1 VRVRRDFH
9 RRTAT
14 PRASVKAGGGEGR
27 RRERT
32 VSLVLRH
39 GVLMRVELATV
50 EELEAR
56 RDDLEE
62 VLEHAVGAKV

>member
-1 VRVRRDFH
+1 
-9 RRTAT
+9 
-14 PRASVKAGGGEGR
+14 
-27 RRERT
+27 
-32 VSLVLRH
+32 
-39 GVLMRVELATV
+39 MRVELATV